1 MASVSRNG
9 RSVGA
14 GAGIRVSDLVATAA
28 VIVAVEVSVVVGGG
42 PGAQPL
48 NARAYVIGVLISLP
62 VLLRRRWPLQVLVTT
77 VVVMC
82 LYYLLARRN
91 ISPAPVMVLP
101 VYETALAGYMAWAI
115 GLPAAIMTAGLIA
128 VGGSG
133 DETPVVLASNFLPS
147 VVLFVLA
154 VALGEV
160 VRSRRA
166 LAAETA
172 VRLQLAGT
180 ERESEAARRVSEER
194 LRIARELHDTV
205 AHSMATITVQA
216 GSALLALSGEQSPPD
231 PVRDALASIRQ
242 TSKEALTE
250 MRTVLGQLRTA
261 DTPDDAG
268 DCGLDRLDSLRE
280 AVTAAG
286 SPVSLDVSGDRVPL
300 PATVDH
306 AAYRILQESLTNVLR
321 HAPSGTPASVCLR
334 YLADTLVITVDSG
347 TGSSPAPGVGS
358 GNGIKGM
365 TERALAIGGSLDV
378 GRVGSEGFRVTA
390 TLPVGGG

>member
-1 MASVSRNG
+1 
-9 RSVGA
+9 
-14 GAGIRVSDLVATAA
+14 VSDLVATTA

-48 NARAYVIGVLISLP
+48 DARAYVIGVLISLP
-62 VLLRRRWPLQVLVTT
+62 VLLRRRWPLPVLVTT

-115 GLPAAIMTAGLIA
+115 GLPAAIMIAGLIA

-172 VRLQLAGT
+172 VRLQLAGA

-216 GSALLALSGEQSPPD
+216 SSALLALSDEQG

-261 DTPDDAG
+261 DAPDEVG

-334 YLADTLVITVDSG
+334 YLVDTLVITVDSG
-347 TGSSPAPGVGS
+347 TGSSPGPGVGS

-378 GRVGSEGFRVTA
+378 GRVGSDGFRVTA

>member
-1 MASVSRNG
+1 VASVSGNG
-9 RSVGA
+9 SSVGA
-14 GAGIRVSDLVATAA
+14 GAGIRVSDLVATVA
-28 VIVAVEVSVVVGGG
+28 VIVAVEVNVVVGGG

-48 NARAYVIGVLISLP
+48 NAQAYVIGVLISLP
-62 VLLRRRWPLQVLVTT
+62 VLLRRRWPLPVLVTT

-82 LYYLLARRN
+82 LYYILARRN

-101 VYETALAGYMAWAI
+101 VYETALAGYLAWAI
-115 GLPAAIMTAGLIA
+115 GLPAFIMIAGLIA
-128 VGGSG
+128 VGSSG
-133 DETPVVLASNFLPS
+133 DETPVVLTANFLPS

-172 VRLQLAGT
+172 VRLQLAGA
-180 ERESEAARRVSEER
+180 EHESEAARQLSEER

-216 GSALLALSGEQSPPD
+216 SSALLALSGEPD
-231 PVRDALASIRQ
+231 QVGDALASIRQ

-250 MRTVLGQLRTA
+250 MRTVLGQLRA
-261 DTPDDAG
+261 AAAPDDAS

-286 SPVSLDVSGDRVPL
+286 SPVSVDVSGDRVPL

-306 AAYRILQESLTNVLR
+306 AAYRILQECLTNVLR

-334 YLADTLVITVDSG
+334 YLADALVITVDSS
-347 TGSSPAPGVGS
+347 TGSSPAPGAGA

-365 TERALAIGGSLDV
+365 TERAVAIGGSLDV
-378 GRVGSEGFRVTA
+378 GRVGSDGFRVTA
-390 TLPVGGG
+390 TLPVPR